1 MSREFYEKYASE
13 EQEVIALIQK
23 TAGASSFDDEWNMLA
38 ITLGMVFCKDH
49 KVDIRKGRLNWL
61 VSAEERNSE
70 KGWGRFQKG
79 QICRIKVRKMLD
91 LYVPENFAVDAF
103 NAWCVVDVL
112 EYNVA
117 CPPLEKVWEDD
128 QKPVVM
134 DDELLGTLTLNRELD
149 VLEGCIHRNEKEI
162 FLMIEVESDDKSAWE
177 PICKTAKDMIMQL
190 EQWDKEMRAFSAKE
204 LTSLANEWAEEG
216 DDTCSVSEEQ
226 FAKRISLSEL
236 AFSFDDAFTAVYS
249 DDDMFWGH
257 VIEICGSFSGGIES
271 ANIAG

>member
-91 LYVPENFAVDAF
+91 LYAPENLAV
-103 NAWCVVDVL
+103 
-112 EYNVA
+112 
-117 CPPLEKVWEDD
+117 
-128 QKPVVM
+128 
-134 DDELLGTLTLNRELD
+134 
-149 VLEGCIHRNEKEI
+149 
-162 FLMIEVESDDKSAWE
+162 
-177 PICKTAKDMIMQL
+177 
-190 EQWDKEMRAFSAKE
+190 
-204 LTSLANEWAEEG
+204 
-216 DDTCSVSEEQ
+216 
-226 FAKRISLSEL
+226 
-236 AFSFDDAFTAVYS
+236 DAFTAVYS